1 LNKVTTK
8 GQIVIPIALRRKCG
22 LRKGARVRVYQ
33 GRIVVQPSTAKYV
46 QARLDR
52 LDGALRGVPLVQD
65 LAADRARDKER
76 EDAGKFRRVR

>member
-1 LNKVTTK
+1 M
-8 GQIVIPIALRRKCG
+8 
-22 LRKGARVRVYQ
+22 
-33 GRIVVQPSTAKYV
+33 QPSTAKYV

>member
-1 LNKVTTK
+1 M
-8 GQIVIPIALRRKCG
+8 P
-22 LRKGARVRVYQ
+22 VRVYEHQ

-46 QARLDR
+46 RARLDR
-52 LDGALRGVPLVQD
+52 LYGALRSVPLVQD